1 MHVAKTFEAAG
12 QPVAAVKDVSFH
24 FRKGDLT
31 ALLGPSGCGKT
42 TVLKMMGG
50 LIPASSGVLELD
62 GRKISGPFPGVGV
75 VFQAPTLMPWRSV
88 LGNVLFPMEVL
99 GRNDARAKTR
109 AAEMLN
115 LVGLE
120 GFEHAYP
127 RQLSGGMQQRV
138 ALCRAI
144 IHEPSI
150 LLMDEPFGALDE
162 LTRLE
167 MNDLLLDLRR
177 VTGATVLFVTHSIS
191 EAIYLSDQVVVFSKR
206 PSIVIKELKIDIAYP
221 RTPKTRFLPEF
232 TEWERQAGV
241 ALGVVT

>member
-1 MHVAKTFEAAG
+1 MHVAKTFAAAG
-12 QPVAAVKDVSFH
+12 HSVAAVKDVSFQ

-50 LIPASSGVLELD
+50 LIPASSGLLELD
-62 GRKISGPFPGVGV
+62 GKKISGPYPGVGV

-99 GRNDARAKTR
+99 GRNDAQAKRRAGEILK
-109 AAEMLN
+109 

-191 EAIYLSDQVVVFSKR
+191 EAIYLSDQVIVFSKR
-206 PSIVIKELKIDIAYP
+206 PSIVLKELEIDIPYP
-221 RTPKTRFLPEF
+221 RTPKTRYLPEF
-232 TEWERQAGV
+232 TEWERHAGV